1 MDLVGCKKDRKR
13 KFTNKVIERFEKSLD
28 IRSFVSVYT
37 NLSLLL
43 RVIFTKEQAFLFQ
56 QHQARSIAFES
67 SPSSSNKSNLENAS
81 GYRD

>member
-1 MDLVGCKKDRKR
+1 MDLIGCKKDRKR
-13 KFTNKVIERFEKSLD
+13 KYTKRAVERFEKSLD
-28 IRSFVSVYT
+28 IRSFVAVYT

-67 SPSSSNKSNLENAS
+67 SSYSSNYGDLENAT
-81 GYRD
+81 GHRG